1 MMCSRH
7 PCRIL
12 LINVGKSL
20 EMSGTGVASAPRNR
34 RPFRADWEKV
44 MSQTIRKI
52 WAFKPVKRHGGRTKV
67 LSVVW
72 LVALLILP
80 AVLAA
85 CGGGES
91 PPPPTPTSAPIAT
104 PTPASTPTSIP
115 QPALEESLF
124 LEIVEPANES
134 VVSNSPVTVGGNT
147 TPDAVVSI
155 NGEIVEV
162 NALGEFAVSVLI
174 DPGPNLIEVIASD
187 IDGKQESAVLAIIFV
202 P

>member
-1 MMCSRH
+1 M
-7 PCRIL
+7 
-12 LINVGKSL
+12 NGA
-20 EMSGTGVASAPRNR
+20 GVASAPRNR

-52 WAFKPVKRHGGRTKV
+52 RAFKPVKRHGGRTKV

-124 LEIVEPANES
+124 LEIIEPVNES

-187 IDGKQESAVLAIIFV
+187 IDGKQEAAILAIIFV